1 MLTFILKQI
10 SNIYQLFLFKLNRPM
25 WCSTYWILKK
35 NLIRP
40 SLSYRQLSTILTH
53 KTNLAQFTDTYR
65 WLKLGSCFVHAY
77 TKDYSFLLLTAALL
91 HKQKILNTAYCLNC
105 TNYCKTS
112 RGVCQCVD
120 MSSHWTTSYIEP
132 TTNLVS

>member
-1 MLTFILKQI
+1 MIFYILKNANIHIKTNFKHILIISLQI
-10 SNIYQLFLFKLNRPM
+10 ESGDAVHTEY
-25 WCSTYWILKK
+25 KK
-35 NLIRP
+35 KKLIRP

-65 WLKLGSCFVHAY
+65 RLKLGSCFVHAY

-120 MSSHWTTSYIEP
+120 MSSH
-132 TTNLVS
+132 